1 MGSDTCSDGAFG
13 SCRLAEAH
21 AHQLDSWAIGRS
33 VRGRGRFGRHTSA
46 QHQTVQHRVGGL
58 CDSRRICCRA
68 RDFDLGILPEGSRNR
83 LTRHDRPPDSPSD
96 NGQDEAI
103 SETDITRKKPP
114 IESAAIAGIVYAVLA
129 IAAWELLTRSPQSA
143 LTDQEVSAW
152 FGDPTNRSL
161 LILGLNLAAV
171 SSVLF
176 LWFVAVIRRRLG
188 DREDRFFATV
198 FFGSAIVYVAIWLV
212 SAASLAAPAV
222 AYELSGNITANQG
235 TSTVVRGLAAGLI
248 LVAGSRIEAVFVI
261 STSALFL
268 RTGIAPKWLAYFGY
282 VVGLGLFIIPTI
294 RDRVGAGFPIWVFIV
309 SVTVLVRR
317 FDFR

>member
-1 MGSDTCSDGAFG
+1 M
-13 SCRLAEAH
+13 
-21 AHQLDSWAIGRS
+21 
-33 VRGRGRFGRHTSA
+33 
-46 QHQTVQHRVGGL
+46 
-58 CDSRRICCRA
+58 
-68 RDFDLGILPEGSRNR
+68 
-83 LTRHDRPPDSPSD
+83 
-96 NGQDEAI
+96 
-103 SETDITRKKPP
+103 
-114 IESAAIAGIVYAVLA
+114 LA

-222 AYELSGNITANQG
+222 AYELSGN
-235 TSTVVRGLAAGLI
+235 V
-248 LVAGSRIEAVFVI
+248 
-261 STSALFL
+261 SA
-268 RTGIAPKWLAYFGY
+268 
-282 VVGLGLFIIPTI
+282 
-294 RDRVGAGFPIWVFIV
+294 
-309 SVTVLVRR
+309 
-317 FDFR
+317 

>member
-1 MGSDTCSDGAFG
+1 M
-13 SCRLAEAH
+13 
-21 AHQLDSWAIGRS
+21 
-33 VRGRGRFGRHTSA
+33 
-46 QHQTVQHRVGGL
+46 
-58 CDSRRICCRA
+58 
-68 RDFDLGILPEGSRNR
+68 
-83 LTRHDRPPDSPSD
+83 
-96 NGQDEAI
+96 
-103 SETDITRKKPP
+103 
-114 IESAAIAGIVYAVLA
+114 LA

-268 RTGIAPKWLAYFGY
+268 RTGIAPKWLAYFG
-282 VVGLGLFIIPTI
+282 
-294 RDRVGAGFPIWVFIV
+294 
-309 SVTVLVRR
+309 
-317 FDFR
+317 